1 MFCEVLFDQLDSY
14 VEHTLNKKNNICNKD
29 LFRFVSFDFV
39 NQLDT
44 LLLLS
49 LKLYEL
55 YAYEHIF
62 CLKKFSIFVN

>member
-14 VEHTLNKKNNICNKD
+14 VEHTRNKKNNICNKD

-55 YAYEHIF
+55 YVYEDIF